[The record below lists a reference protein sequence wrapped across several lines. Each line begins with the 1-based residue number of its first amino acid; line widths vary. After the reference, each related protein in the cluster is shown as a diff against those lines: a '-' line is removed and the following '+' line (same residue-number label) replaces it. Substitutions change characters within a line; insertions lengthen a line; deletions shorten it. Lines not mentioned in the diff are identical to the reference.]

1 MEEGDRRRRSEVRF
15 TQGIDAWRRKTI
27 DGKEEWGVT
36 IMKKAIILLA
46 LTVFFSTFGYAQ
58 TLIYS
63 WRDSAGKVHIVDE
76 INKVPDQYREDLKVY
91 RLSSTRGTQKP
102 RFEAPPKIVTK
113 VKEVE
118 EGALREERLEKEM
131 EEIRSSIADMTDRLE
146 RLRQERETKR
156 LRMIR
161 KRGRGKAV
169 VREKREIE
177 EIDREIEAL
186 TNQLGKRME
195 GLRSQETEKSLK

>member
-1 MEEGDRRRRSEVRF
+1 
-15 TQGIDAWRRKTI
+15 
-27 DGKEEWGVT
+27 
-36 IMKKAIILLA
+36 MKKVIIPLA
-46 LTVFFSTFGYAQ
+46 LIVFFSRFGYAQ

-63 WRDSAGKVHIVDE
+63 WRDSTGKVHIVDE

-91 RLSSTRGTQKP
+91 RLSSPKGIQKP
-102 RFEAPPKIVTK
+102 RSEASPKIVTK
-113 VKEVE
+113 MKEVE
-118 EGALREERLEKEM
+118 QGVLREERLEKEM
-131 EEIRSSIADMTDRLE
+131 EEIRSSIADMTDRVE

-169 VREKREIE
+169 ARERREIE

-186 TNQLGKRME
+186 TNQLGKRTE
-195 GLRSQETEKSLK
+195 GLRSLEKEKSLK

>member
-1 MEEGDRRRRSEVRF
+1 MEKD
-15 TQGIDAWRRKTI
+15 DHN
-27 DGKEEWGVT
+27 GKEKWGVT
-36 IMKKAIILLA
+36 IVKKAIILLVF
-46 LTVFFSTFGYAQ
+46 TVFFSPFGHTQ

-76 INKVPDQYREDLKVY
+76 LNKVPDQYREDLKVY

-102 RFEAPPKIVTK
+102 RSEAPPKIVTK

-118 EGALREERLEKEM
+118 KGAVREERLEKEM

-195 GLRSQETEKSLK
+195 GLRSLEKEKSLK

>member
-1 MEEGDRRRRSEVRF
+1 MEKEDHNRR
-15 TQGIDAWRRKTI
+15 
-27 DGKEEWGVT
+27 EEWGVT
-36 IMKKAIILLA
+36 IMKKAIIPLA

-76 INKVPDQYREDLKVY
+76 LNKVPDQYREDLKVY
-91 RLSSTRGTQKP
+91 RLSTRGTQKP
-102 RFEAPPKIVTK
+102 RSEAPPKIVTK

-118 EGALREERLEKEM
+118 KGAVREERLEKEM

-195 GLRSQETEKSLK
+195 GLRSLEKEKSLK

>member
-1 MEEGDRRRRSEVRF
+1 MEKEDHNR
-15 TQGIDAWRRKTI
+15 
-27 DGKEEWGVT
+27 KEEWGVT
-36 IMKKAIILLA
+36 IMKKAIIPLA

-76 INKVPDQYREDLKVY
+76 LNKVPDQYREDLKVY

-102 RFEAPPKIVTK
+102 RSEAPPKIVTK

-195 GLRSQETEKSLK
+195 GLRSLEKEKSLK

>member
-1 MEEGDRRRRSEVRF
+1 MKF

-27 DGKEEWGVT
+27 DGKEEWGGT
-36 IMKKAIILLA
+36 IMKKAIIPLA
-46 LTVFFSTFGYAQ
+46 LIVLFSSFGYAQ

-76 INKVPDQYREDLKVY
+76 IYKVPDQYREDLKVY
-91 RLSSTRGTQKP
+91 RLSSPRGTQKP
-102 RFEAPPKIVTK
+102 RPEAPPKIVTK
-113 VKEVE
+113 MKEVE
-118 EGALREERLEKEM
+118 GGVLREERLEKEM
-131 EEIRSSIADMTDRLE
+131 EEIRSSIADMTDRVE

-161 KRGRGKAV
+161 KRGTGKV
-169 VREKREIE
+169 VARERREIE

-195 GLRSQETEKSLK
+195 GLRSLEKEKSLK